1 MTGGWWFM
9 ALFYPHY
16 LVGGI
21 PTPLKNMKVS
31 WDDYSQY
38 MEKKNVFPLSATL
51 PSWVTQLRPIICGS
65 DSSQIGKSTT

>member
-1 MTGGWWFM
+1 MAGGWWFM

-38 MEKKNVFPLSATL
+38 MENKKCLKPPTSYNYVY
-51 PSWVTQLRPIICGS
+51 G
-65 DSSQIGKSTT
+65 GK